1 MENGKN
7 GKKKR
12 ERGLGSWCVCHN
24 KRDREERH
32 RERER
37 VKEMV
42 LTRAPLDSDEIHVLH
57 AAP

>member
-7 GKKKR
+7 GKKR
-12 ERGLGSWCVCHN
+12 EREDSGAGVCVITRETER
-24 KRDREERH
+24 RDT
-32 RERER
+32 ERER

>member
-1 MENGKN
+1 M
-7 GKKKR
+7 
-12 ERGLGSWCVCHN
+12 CHN

>member
-7 GKKKR
+7 GKKR
-12 ERGLGSWCVCHN
+12 EREDSELVRCVITRETER
-24 KRDREERH
+24 RDT
-32 RERER
+32 ERER

-57 AAP
+57 AAT